1 MAINLENYSAK
12 ELEALISA
20 AAEQKKKLHKQQ
32 LSEVRA
38 KLVAMAREE
47 GYAIE
52 ELFGSG
58 SGRGKTG
65 RTVAPKYRNPADPS
79 QTWTGRGK
87 RPRWVQAHL
96 DAGKAIQSL
105 EI

>member
-1 MAINLENYSAK
+1 MAVNLENLNSR
-12 ELEALISA
+12 ELEELIEA
-20 AAEQKKKLHKQQ
+20 AAEQKKRLQKQR
-32 LSEVRA
+32 LVEVRNRLTA
-38 KLVAMAREE
+38 LAREE
-47 GYAIE
+47 GYTIE

-58 SGRGKTG
+58 GVRTKST
-65 RTVAPKYRNPADPS
+65 RTVAPKYRNPDDAG

-96 DAGKAIQSL
+96 DAGKPIEAL